1 MDSYHPSRIEQEL
14 KQEQEELKTIIGGSV
29 LSFLTMIIPFIILL

>member
-14 KQEQEELKTIIGGSV
+14 KQEQEELKTIIGGSI
-29 LSFLTMIIPFIILL
+29 LSFFTMIIPFIILL